1 MFDLDLDED
10 SMYSLL
16 FIIFLSY
23 CMRGKV
29 YPILTKMYNDY
40 NFFKLFSAIMSSQAI
55 ISEDNDNDNDNDA
68 INSENI
74 VEKIKPKYEDKFL
87 DDIRKMSNSYIFDE
101 KEEEIE
107 RNKGA
112 ELFLLAQEEYRNKV
126 DDVKYKINDIEK
138 QLKIYESDE
147 EFCNVKYNE
156 NDNENDKDSI
166 EDSIEDKEDSLNK
179 DAIKRLNYEKV
190 ELEKMLYELLNNVK
204 NMNDL
209 RIETQVKARQFV
221 IDERHDKLKNSF
233 VMEKTPLG
241 NVLMLY
247 NNKRGSFE
255 FYSDNTIPYRYL
267 EPVSRKYVKM
277 FDCRPIYF
285 DMEEELNNYEKKL
298 EEKRISEEKRILD
311 EKRILEEERILEK
324 KDNNIVLKLEPAPK
338 KKIFAKFKS
347 YNKEAGTGHVNIGAP
362 PKNSIPNTK
371 VTESGNN
378 EKVLLKENA
387 NRYSYE
393 GKISNFNFLKKV
405 DRKVV
410 DKKYGMTFA
419 DFKRLQE
426 EKLKRLK

>member
-1 MFDLDLDED
+1 MIGLDED

-16 FIIFLSY
+16 FIFFLSY

-40 NFFKLFSAIMSSQAI
+40 NFFKLFSAIMSSQVI
-55 ISEDNDNDNDNDA
+55 NIEDNDNDNDSD
-68 INSENI
+68 INSDNI
-74 VEKIKPKYEDKFL
+74 VEKIEPKYEDKFL
-87 DDIRKMSNSYIFDE
+87 DDIRKMTNAYIFDE
-101 KEEEIE
+101 KEEETYC
-107 RNKGA
+107 NKSA
-112 ELFLLAQEEYRNKV
+112 ELFLLTQEEDKKKV
-126 DDVKYKINDIEK
+126 IEIKDKIADIGK
-138 QLKIYESDE
+138 QIKIYESEE
-147 EFCNVKYNE
+147 EFCNIKY
-156 NDNENDKDSI
+156 NENDKDSI
-166 EDSIEDKEDSLNK
+166 EDKEDYIEHSIEHSLNK
-179 DAIKRLNYEKV
+179 GAIERLTDEKV
-190 ELEKMLYELLNNVK
+190 ELEKILHGLLNNER
-204 NMNDL
+204 NMDEL
-209 RIETQVKARQFV
+209 RLETQAKARQFV
-221 IDERHDKLKNSF
+221 IDERLDKLKNSF

-277 FDCRPIYF
+277 FNCRPIYF

-298 EEKRISEEKRILD
+298 EEKRVLEEEEKRL
-311 EKRILEEERILEK
+311 LEEDQK
-324 KDNNIVLKLEPAPK
+324 KKENRLEPPPK
-338 KKIFAKFKS
+338 KKVFAKFKS

-371 VTESGNN
+371 VTENNTN

-393 GKISNFNFLKKV
+393 GKLSNFNFLKKV

-426 EKLKRLK
+426 EKMNKVINKV